1 MMRKSVD
8 PQVAN
13 FETPVSS
20 RVSSRRKKERP
31 PRGLLFCRSWKGPS
45 ERTSRAITHR
55 RISWSLDKGCH
66 HIRLIDDQLSNGVL
80 SGRRTSHILRSACI
94 CGNSAC
100 HGVHCFRCDNF

>member
-45 ERTSRAITHR
+45 ERTSRAITEEFP
-55 RISWSLDKGCH
+55 G
-66 HIRLIDDQLSNGVL
+66 LS
-80 SGRRTSHILRSACI
+80 TKAAITYA
-94 CGNSAC
+94 
-100 HGVHCFRCDNF
+100 